1 VSLIEARAYAKWAGG
16 RLPSAEE
23 WQEAT
28 KNGRTGEDKEWA
40 ETGLTDAG
48 VVVGGCNGH
57 CEKPERY
64 VEVSAPKANP
74 QVGFS
79 VVWEPQTVVR

>member
-1 VSLIEARAYAKWAGG
+1 VSLNEARAYAKWAGG

-23 WQEAT
+23 WQEAA
-28 KNGRTGEDKEWA
+28 KNGSANEGKEWA
-40 ETGLTDAG
+40 ETGLTEAG
-48 VVVGGCNGH
+48 VVVGGCSVP
-57 CEKPERY
+57 CEKPERF

-79 VVWEPQTVVR
+79 IVWEAK